1 MNLNLIFS
9 QLGFSQK
16 TIQDVMLFLVIA
28 FISFVFGML
37 VGRYKLITVLI
48 NIYVAI
54 ALMSV
59 LPAKLFS
66 DYSYHLILFFVIIV
80 GLTFLG
86 KKMFEVPMFGSGK
99 SFLWRVF
106 AMSFLEVMLMLSA
119 ALSIMP
125 KKEALNYIS
134 SNSYNYLVSEN
145 ALIFWMLAP
154 LVFLFIIHKKISR

>member
-1 MNLNLIFS
+1 MDISLIFS
-9 QLGFSQK
+9 QLGLSQK

-28 FISFVFGML
+28 FVSFVFGML
-37 VGRYKLITVLI
+37 IGRYKLITVLI
-48 NIYVAI
+48 NSYIAV

-66 DYSYHLILFFVIIV
+66 DYSYQLILFFAVIA

-86 KKMFEVPMFGSGK
+86 KKMFEVPLFGSGK

-106 AMSFLEVMLMLSA
+106 AMSFLEVMLMLSV

-125 KKEALNYIS
+125 KKIALSYIS
-134 SNSYNYLVSEN
+134 LNSYDYLVSEN

-154 LVFLFIIHKKISR
+154 LVFMFIIHKKVSR

>member
-1 MNLNLIFS
+1 MDINLIFS
-9 QLGFSQK
+9 QLGLSQK
-16 TIQDVMLFLVIA
+16 TIQDVMLLLVIA
-28 FISFVFGML
+28 FVSFVFGML
-37 VGRYKLITVLI
+37 IGRYKLITVLI

-59 LPAKLFS
+59 LPEKLFV
-66 DYSYHLILFFVIIV
+66 DYSYHLVSFFAIIA

-86 KKMFEVPMFGSGK
+86 KKMFEVPVFGSGK

-106 AMSFLEVMLMLSA
+106 AMSFLEVMLMLSIT
-119 ALSIMP
+119 LSIMP

-154 LVFLFIIHKKISR
+154 LVFMIIIRKKVSR